1 MATHCSLQTPSCCC
15 CSLFTLR
22 NKLSNISHSW
32 LASTLHCDTHI
43 YISNISSLYN
53 VSITS
58 FRHGYFTKLNI
69 QHTAQLYVLIA
80 RKLNPQHAMFSFL
93 FDRTDVLI
101 LRVVI
106 CNHLLKWSTPWLL
119 LCVSAATL
127 LVLLWS
133 GDYWRGDASL
143 PRPPQPSPTHTPHLI
158 SPATATASH
167 SLLETS
173 TNVHWYKIR

>member
-1 MATHCSLQTPSCCC
+1 MHSCWC

-69 QHTAQLYVLIA
+69 QHTTQLYVLIA